1 MVDNLDMTLGP
12 LPRTHSLIADDIVH
26 HLERLIVTGDLA
38 SGTPLPPER
47 ALSIELGVSR
57 NALREALTRLETLG
71 LLERRQGSG
80 SRVSRT
86 VPLTATLAGRLRGV
100 TADFDHSAEFRSV
113 IEPQIARLAA
123 TRVDGRQLADLSD
136 LVDRSASE
144 TDADESANLDI
155 AFHTAIAAATGNPL
169 LTTLGELTASWTVE
183 ARVFSH
189 LDGVGRRI
197 SHVGHVRIL
206 AALTEGDADAADREM
221 QTHLSEIHDVIERV
235 RNAEP
240 DGGPATRETITP

>member
-26 HLERLIVTGDLA
+26 HLERLIVTGYLA

-80 SRVSRT
+80 NRVSRT
-86 VPLTATLAGRLRGV
+86 VPLTATLAGRLRTV
-100 TADFDHSAEFRSV
+100 PADFDHSAEFRSV

-123 TRVDGRQLADLSD
+123 TRIDGHQLAGLSD
-136 LVDRSASE
+136 LVDRSALE

-189 LDGVGRRI
+189 LDGAGRRI

-206 AALTEGDADAADREM
+206 AALTERDGDAADREM

-240 DGGPATRETITP
+240 DGVPVTQATITP

>member
-1 MVDNLDMTLGP
+1 MVDSFDMTLGP
-12 LPRTHSLIADDIVH
+12 LPRTHSLITDDIVR

-38 SGTPLPPER
+38 SGTLLPPER
-47 ALSIELGVSR
+47 ALSLELGVSR
-57 NALREALTRLETLG
+57 NALREALTRLEGLG

-86 VPLTATLAGRLRGV
+86 IPLTATLAGRLRAV
-100 TADFDHSAEFRSV
+100 TADFDHSAEFRSL
-113 IEPQIARLAA
+113 IEPRIARLAA
-123 TRVDGRQLADLSD
+123 ARVDGRQLADLSD
-136 LVDRSASE
+136 LLDRSAQE

-155 AFHTAIAAATGNPL
+155 AFHTAVAAATGNPL
-169 LTTLGELTASWTVE
+169 LTTLGQLTASWTVE

-189 LDGVGRRI
+189 LDGGGRRI

-206 AALTEGDADAADREM
+206 AALTEHDEDAADREM

-235 RNAEP
+235 RTAES
-240 DGGPATRETITP
+240 G